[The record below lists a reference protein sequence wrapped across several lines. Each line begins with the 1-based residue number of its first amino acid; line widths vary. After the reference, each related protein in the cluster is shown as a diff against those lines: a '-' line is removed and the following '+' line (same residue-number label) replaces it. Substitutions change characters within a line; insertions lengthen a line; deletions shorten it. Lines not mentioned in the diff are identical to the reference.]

1 MRHDDRTHTESAPVP
16 TWPQPFRPGSFA
28 VGIAF
33 MFLLAWLISRI
44 DSMLADDDVGIMW
57 LGFTIIVMIAPGTYW
72 WFERSGLR
80 SIGRSRRI
88 TRCFSDEHGP
98 GIEISTAI
106 SLFVAVAMTCAAM
119 TRARR
124 CSSTSLPPTRT
135 RC

>member
-1 MRHDDRTHTESAPVP
+1 MP